1 MNKSKTNEGGED
13 RNNNEEVLVVVV
25 SSMKVAQNLSE
36 EEEEEE
42 RTSLYFGRMQHYFS
56 SFHAMS
62 RDEHL
67 FLFTRVYFS
76 SLTCFTTLLNNFD
89 NKSTIK
95 EKIC

>member
-42 RTSLYFGRMQHYFS
+42 ERTSSYCGRMQHFS
-56 SFHAMS
+56 FSCNWVEMDTSSCSHVSM
-62 RDEHL
+62 
-67 FLFTRVYFS
+67 FLV
-76 SLTCFTTLLNNFD
+76 
-89 NKSTIK
+89 
-95 EKIC
+95 